1 MIKTKF
7 ACVALMLLPIALS
20 AVEPLK
26 IAVIPKSK
34 DNVYWQAVRAG
45 ALKAAADLK
54 GEGTDVT
61 ILWDGTD
68 REDQPDAQKAIVA
81 GFVAQKVNGIVL
93 APLHPQALVG
103 SVEQADAAKIPVV
116 VIDSPLASQLPKAT
130 VATNNYKA
138 GGLAARKLAEAIGA
152 KGNVALF
159 RYMKG
164 HSSTLPRESGFL
176 DGLKKYPGIHVVS
189 SDLYAGATEQENATH
204 AKELIEK
211 TGADLQG
218 VFASNLY
225 ATLGMIGPLRDA
237 GKAGKVAFVGF
248 DSNDVIID
256 AVRKGDMAGVAV
268 QQPFMMGYLG
278 VRTVVQVIQGKSVDH
293 DIDTDVKM
301 VTKENLDTPE
311 VQQLL
316 NPGK

>member
-1 MIKTKF
+1 MNKKL
-7 ACVALMLLPIALS
+7 VLIALLV
-20 AVEPLK
+20 APLALIAAEPLK
-26 IAVIPKSK
+26 IAVIPKST
-34 DNVYWQAVRAG
+34 DNVYWQAVRSG
-45 ALKAAADLK
+45 ALKAAAELK
-54 GEGTDVT
+54 GEGTDVS
-61 ILWDGTD
+61 ILWQGTD
-68 REDQPDAQKAIVA
+68 REDQVDAQKTIMAT
-81 GFVAQKVNGIVL
+81 FVGQKVNGIVL
-93 APLHPQALVG
+93 APLHPQALVS

-189 SDLYAGATEQENATH
+189 SDLYAGATEQENAAH

-225 ATLGMIGPLRDA
+225 ATLGMIGALRDA
-237 GKAGKVAFVGF
+237 GKAGKIAFVGF

-293 DIDTDVKM
+293 DVDTDVKL

>member
-1 MIKTKF
+1 MNKKL
-7 ACVALMLLPIALS
+7 VLIALLF
-20 AVEPLK
+20 APLALIAAEPLK

-45 ALKAAADLK
+45 AMKAAADLK
-54 GEGTDVT
+54 GEGTDVS
-61 ILWDGTD
+61 ILWEGTD

-81 GFVAQKVNGIVL
+81 SFVGQKVNGIVL
-93 APLHPQALVG
+93 APLHPQALVS

-138 GGLAARKLAEAIGA
+138 GSLAARRLAESLGG

-189 SDLYAGATEQENATH
+189 SDLYAGATDQEHAAH

-211 TGADLQG
+211 NADLQG
-218 VFASNLY
+218 VFGSNLY
-225 ATLGMIGPLRDA
+225 ATLGVLGALRDA
-237 GKAGKVAFVGF
+237 GKAGKVTFVGF
-248 DSNDVIID
+248 DSNDAIIE

-278 VRTVVQVIQGKSVDH
+278 VKTVVQVIQGKSVDH
-293 DIDTDVKM
+293 EVDTDVKM

>member
-1 MIKTKF
+1 MKMKF
-7 ACVALMLLPIALS
+7 VCVTLLLSSIALS
-20 AVEPLK
+20 AAEPLK

-45 ALKAAADLK
+45 AVKAAADLK
-54 GEGTDVT
+54 GEGTEVT

-68 REDQPDAQKAIVA
+68 REDQTDAQKALVA
-81 GFVAQKVNGIVL
+81 GFVTQKVNGIVL
-93 APLHPQALVG
+93 APLNPQALVS
-103 SVEQADAAKIPVV
+103 SVEQADAAKIPVI
-116 VIDSPLASQLPKAT
+116 VIDSPLASPVPKAT

-138 GGLAARKLAEAIGA
+138 GALAARRLAEAVGA

-189 SDLYAGATEQENATH
+189 SDIYAGATVAEQSAH
-204 AKELIEK
+204 AKELLEK
-211 TGADLQG
+211 AGDLQG
-218 VFASNLY
+218 VFGSNLY
-225 ATLGMIGPLRDA
+225 ATLGMLSALRDS
-237 GKAGKVAFVGF
+237 GKAGKIAFVGF
-248 DSNDVIID
+248 DASDPIID

-278 VRTVVQVIQGKSVDH
+278 VKTVVQAIQGKPVDH
-293 DIDTDVKM
+293 EVDTDVKM
-301 VTKENLDTPE
+301 VTKENLDTPD
-311 VQQLL
+311 VQALL
-316 NPGK
+316 NPGAK